1 MPQSE
6 SKIKGNKW
14 YSHFLTLHTEGS
26 KEKSKNTFSNPIS
39 EIYNTDINKPF
50 TKKEFET
57 VIKNL
62 KGNKAEGIDS
72 ISNEMIKNSPKEI
85 LDLLHKFLN
94 LCLDKSLIPKS
105 WCKDIL
111 SPILKDGDRN
121 DLNNY
126 RGICISSA
134 LLKILCTLL
143 NNRIQEHCLKFNII
157 NKNQIGFR
165 RNHRTADHLLY
176 SENYSKNIRD
186 HGLQKENICMLCRF

>member
-1 MPQSE
+1 M
-6 SKIKGNKW
+6 KG
-14 YSHFLTLHTEGS
+14 T
-26 KEKSKNTFSNPIS
+26 
-39 EIYNTDINKPF
+39 
-50 TKKEFET
+50 
-57 VIKNL
+57 
-62 KGNKAEGIDS
+62 KAEGFDS

-85 LDLLHKFLN
+85 LDLLHNFLN

-121 DLNNY
+121 DPNNY

-157 NKNQIGFR
+157 YRISLGLASLLKPAN
-165 RNHRTADHLLY
+165 RTILGTGTFYTIVFTISFL
-176 SENYSKNIRD
+176 IT
-186 HGLQKENICMLCRF
+186 L